1 MLHPYMPHGLVFITD
16 PTLLLLIYCSPSN
29 GFAAFPLGAIVN
41 IIFDTTF
48 IFLIHSQGL
57 RNMR

>member
-1 MLHPYMPHGLVFITD
+1 MPHGLVFITD